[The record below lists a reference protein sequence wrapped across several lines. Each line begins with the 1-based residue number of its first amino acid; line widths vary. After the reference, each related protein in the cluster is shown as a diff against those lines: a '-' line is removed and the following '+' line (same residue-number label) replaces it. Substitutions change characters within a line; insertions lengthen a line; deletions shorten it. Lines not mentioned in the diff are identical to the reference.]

1 VSTLVS
7 IRAHFLR
14 EISFERTITAML
26 QSRAS
31 SASRTSVN
39 VVKKVKVNGQW
50 KFCPVVVE
58 STGRLKDR
66 VLVNGRSEAHP
77 EGVYY
82 IEWRDNGR
90 RRRQAIPN
98 RLDVMERARLKA
110 LELEATK
117 EGIQTVLSSDQ
128 VCTTRPAP
136 ITSQPLLAAAVDPK
150 KVTGAARIILQGIES
165 YLQGL
170 IGAAVQSQL
179 AALGANGATAAM
191 SWAQVTAPPAE
202 LPQQSLSPNAES
214 FDARTPN
221 QATKSRNPIATAIQS
236 FLKDIEPP
244 QREPKTYSKYRLV
257 LHKFRDTCGKQ
268 YVEDINRDDCR
279 AFMRHLYS
287 NDNEARTVFNSMGIV
302 EQFLRRNGIK
312 GLLQPGDKPKFVEG
326 LREMYQPQ
334 EMEALFKACR
344 PNEKVLYM
352 FFLFTGE
359 RDQEVRCTSWSDIDF
374 DRKRVRVTAKKRLG
388 FKPKDKEEREIPVP
402 ALLLTAL
409 KEHKAR
415 QSEPNPH
422 NLVFPTSN
430 GRPDKKFENKLKTIA
445 RRLGL
450 NCGHCESRYGNKC
463 SEGPHCSKWFLH
475 KFRHTFATTSLE
487 SGVSIRTLQE
497 WLGHSDLETTMVYL
511 KFVNRDDIHRLL
523 DSSQMADLV
532 GQSVGLAN
540 ADAPGN
546 TGSEPVGLATQEKQ
560 MS

>member
-1 VSTLVS
+1 MQCLVSTLVS
-7 IRAHFLR
+7 IRARFLR
-14 EISFERTITAML
+14 EISFEWTITAML
-26 QSRAS
+26 RSRAT
-31 SASRTSVN
+31 SASRTFVN

-66 VLVNGRSEAHP
+66 VRVNGHTEVHP

-82 IEWRDNGR
+82 IEWRENGQ

-98 RLDVMERARLKA
+98 RHEVMEHARLKA
-110 LELEATK
+110 LELETAKAGMQTALSYPQIRAT
-117 EGIQTVLSSDQ
+117 GL
-128 VCTTRPAP
+128 AP
-136 ITSQPLLAAAVDPK
+136 IREQPVLPAAVDPK
-150 KVTGAARIILQGIES
+150 KLTNAASVILQGIES

-179 AALGANGATAAM
+179 AALGGTSMLSCAP
-191 SWAQVTAPPAE
+191 QVID
-202 LPQQSLSPNAES
+202 LPTDPRHESPRPSGES
-214 FDARTPN
+214 SDARKPD
-221 QATKSRNPIATAIQS
+221 QARGKNRIAAAIES

-244 QREPKTYSKYRLV
+244 QREPKTYGKYRLV
-257 LHKFRDTCGKQ
+257 LHKFRDTCGKE
-268 YVEDINRDDCR
+268 YLEDINRDDCR

-287 NDNEARTVFNSMGIV
+287 TDNEARTVFNSMGIV
-302 EQFLRRNGIK
+302 EQLLRRNGIT
-312 GLLQPGDKPKFVEG
+312 GLLQPGDKPKYVEG

-334 EMEALFKACR
+334 DVEALFKACR
-344 PNEKVLYM
+344 ANERVLYM

-359 RDQEVRCTSWSDIDF
+359 RDQEVRYTSWSDVDF

-388 FKPKDKEEREIPVP
+388 FKPKDKEEREVPVP
-402 ALLLTAL
+402 ALLITAL

-430 GRPDKKFENKLKTIA
+430 GRPDKKFEQKLKTIA
-445 RRLGL
+445 RRAGL

-475 KFRHTFATTSLE
+475 KFRHTFATASLE
-487 SGVSIRTLQE
+487 NGVSIRTLQE

-511 KFVNRDDIHRLL
+511 KFVNREDIHQLL

-532 GQSVGLAN
+532 GQSLRAG
-540 ADAPGN
+540 DAASARE
-546 TGSEPVGLATQEKQ
+546 TGA
-560 MS
+560 